1 MTVKIKFLGAGDT
14 VTGSRTLVQFRGR
27 QILIDCGLF
36 QGAKPIRDRNW
47 SKFQPDPASIDT
59 VVLTHA
65 HLDHC
70 GFLPRLCKQ
79 GFKGK
84 IVTTPGTRDLSDII
98 LRDAGWLEEEA
109 AKYANET
116 GYSNHKPALPLFTV
130 VDAEAA
136 LKHFVT
142 EPRHQ
147 WIDLGDG
154 IGLRFLRAGH
164 IIGASLVQLAFDGD
178 GQQKTITF
186 TGDLGNGR
194 SHILRGPDQLTET
207 DVLVLESTYGD
218 REQPRDSGLDAL
230 AAVVKRTVERRGVL
244 VIPAFAVGRAQ
255 EVTYMLRLLEDRG
268 QIPSVPVILDSP
280 MATAAMAVCL
290 KHPEDQVL
298 DSAFHGS
305 MEPLLPRQFEAM
317 ASADESMLACMRSGP
332 MIVISAS
339 GMLSG
344 GRILHHLKARL
355 PHEENTVLFTGY
367 QAEGSKGRYLQEQ
380 AVKEGNF
387 RIHHEEIPVQ
397 AEVVT
402 LHHLSSHVDQKDI
415 ISYVERIRRL
425 PKTVFINH
433 GVPEAQ
439 VTLAKILHDR
449 FRIDAR
455 PVCENAAVELFGSR

>member
-1 MTVKIKFLGAGDT
+1 MSVKIKFLGAADT
-14 VTGSRTLVQFRGR
+14 VTGSCSLIEYRGR
-27 QILIDCGLF
+27 RILVDCGLF
-36 QGAKPIRDRNW
+36 QGAKPIRERNW
-47 SKFQPDPASIDT
+47 SKFQPDPSSIDT
-59 VVLTHA
+59 VILTHA

-70 GFLPRLCKQ
+70 GYLPRLGSQ

-84 IVTTPGTRDLSDII
+84 VITTPGTRDLSEII
-98 LRDAGWLEEEA
+98 LRDAAWLEEES

-130 VDAEAA
+130 DDAENV
-136 LKHFVT
+136 LERFVT

-147 WIDLGDG
+147 WISLGDG
-154 IGLRFLRAGH
+154 INLRFLRAGH
-164 IIGASLVQLAFDGD
+164 IIGASLVQLAFDLD
-178 GQQKTITF
+178 GQQKTVTF

-194 SHILRGPDQLTET
+194 SHILRGPDQLNET
-207 DVLVLESTYGD
+207 DILVLESTYGD
-218 REQPRDSGLDAL
+218 REQPRTSGLDAL
-230 AAVVKRTVERRGVL
+230 AEVVKRTVARDGVL
-244 VIPAFAVGRAQ
+244 LIPAFAVGRAQ

-280 MATAAMAVCL
+280 MARSAMAICL

-305 MEPLLPRQFEAM
+305 VEPLLPRQFEALV
-317 ASADESMLACMRSGP
+317 SADESMLACMRSGP

-355 PHEENTVLFTGY
+355 SSEQNTVLFTGY

-380 AVKEGNF
+380 AVKEGSV
-387 RIHHEEIPVQ
+387 RIHHQEVPVR

-402 LHHLSSHVDQKDI
+402 LHHLSSHVDQLDI
-415 ISYVERIRRL
+415 IAYIERIRRL
-425 PKTVFINH
+425 PKQILINH

-439 VTLAKILHDR
+439 EALAKLLRRR
-449 FRIDAR
+449 FAVDAR
-455 PVCENAAVELFGSR
+455 PVSQCPAVEFS